1 MRALRALE
9 LDTTHAST
17 FDAVGYAGAASV
29 LLDLAYALDTGAP
42 GETVLLVGPGP
53 GGADALAMTTGKGVS
68 ETPEMTARDYID
80 GKEYVTY
87 AKHRSYRE
95 RAGASDGSGGVAP

>member
-29 LLDLAYALDTGAP
+29 LLDLAHMLDTGAP
-42 GETVLLVGPGP
+42 GETVLLVGQGS
-53 GGADALAMTTGKGVS
+53 GGADALARTTGEGVS
-68 ETPEMTARDYID
+68 ETPEMTVRDYID
-80 GKEYVTY
+80 SKEYVIY
-87 AKHRSYRE
+87 VKHRSYRE
-95 RAGASDGSGGVAP
+95 RAGASDGRGGVAP